1 MNYFVLIRPILGAS
15 GKEYIVSQWMPLR
28 MALPTLWISYALGF
42 VLEDV
47 MPASAALAI
56 QISAGALVWGL
67 MMLSSREP
75 LVLELKQ
82 IVQSKA
88 RPKVTLESENTLI

>member
-1 MNYFVLIRPILGAS
+1 
-15 GKEYIVSQWMPLR
+15 
-28 MALPTLWISYALGF
+28 
-42 VLEDV
+42 
-47 MPASAALAI
+47 
-56 QISAGALVWGL
+56 